1 MNDELKGIM
10 YFFVYLSII
19 DLGFF
24 IVLGTFLPSEHVSAY
39 GFGVFLTLLLPL
51 ISVIGSVL
59 QIQKQLI
66 VFIVFYYLFVV
77 IVTVVIVLKA
87 KIVIVNVLF
96 LMMIVILTTTSILV
110 KIS

>member
-1 MNDELKGIM
+1 MNNELKGTI

-24 IVLGTFLPSEHVSAY
+24 LFLGTFLPSKHISAY
-39 GFGVFLTLLLPL
+39 GFGVFFTLLLPL
-51 ISVIGSVL
+51 ISVIGSIF
-59 QIQKQLI
+59 QIEKQLI
-66 VFIVFYYLFVV
+66 AFIVFYYLFVV
-77 IVTVVIVLKA
+77 IVTVSIILKA

-96 LMMIVILTTTSILV
+96 LMMIVILTTISILV